1 MCASSFSSLMYINAQ
16 AFSFQTT
23 QVITIPYTADGKY
36 RPDLSSAAM
45 SLLMPPPQR
54 QGQVHRNATSSV
66 PPPGL
71 PPGAWLPN
79 PGGLQNRAVLTPV
92 RRPGQGGYV
101 ESRRQNMMLFDTTV
115 TGRDA
120 SGTNNT
126 TEVVSPQPPQYRRD
140 PS

>member
-1 MCASSFSSLMYINAQ
+1 MCVSFFSSLIYINTQ

-23 QVITIPYTADGKY
+23 QVITIPYSADGKY
-36 RPDLSSAAM
+36 RPDLSSAM
-45 SLLMPPPQR
+45 PLLMPPPQR
-54 QGQVHRNATSSV
+54 QGQVYRNTTPSM
-66 PPPGL
+66 PPSGL

-79 PGGLQNRAVLTPV
+79 PSGLQNRAVLTPV

-115 TGRDA
+115 TGRDT

-126 TEVVSPQPPQYRRD
+126 TEIVSPQPPQYRRD